1 MRVAVMENN
10 RWNLM
15 VLTSAIHKL
24 LPQALV
30 KGFTDGNA
38 ALAWCSEHSSEVDL
52 FFGNWWSAEE
62 TACGPEGANIIS
74 LVAWKKR
81 PQVVLCAGDE
91 MFRRW
96 SYQEGADG
104 FLLRPVTVPQLR
116 QTLEG
121 LEI

>member
-62 TACGPEGANIIS
+62 RPAAQREPISSRWWHGRSALRSSSVQEMRCSGAGRIRRVQTASSSA
-74 LVAWKKR
+74 R
-81 PQVVLCAGDE
+81 
-91 MFRRW
+91 
-96 SYQEGADG
+96 
-104 FLLRPVTVPQLR
+104 
-116 QTLEG
+116 
-121 LEI
+121 